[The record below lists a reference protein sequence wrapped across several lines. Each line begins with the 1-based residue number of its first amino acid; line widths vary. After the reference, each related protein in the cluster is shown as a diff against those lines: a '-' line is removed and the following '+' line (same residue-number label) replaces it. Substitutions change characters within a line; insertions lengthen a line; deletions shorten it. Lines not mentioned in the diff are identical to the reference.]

1 MSAGSYVR
9 QGTAIPSTRENS
21 SENSRRKHEKGGET
35 LFGLVLALT
44 TLYGLGSLIAFL
56 ATWAVR

>member
-1 MSAGSYVR
+1 MRAESVAG
-9 QGTAIPSTRENS
+9 QGRAIPSTRKNSKRKQEN
-21 SENSRRKHEKGGET
+21 GGET